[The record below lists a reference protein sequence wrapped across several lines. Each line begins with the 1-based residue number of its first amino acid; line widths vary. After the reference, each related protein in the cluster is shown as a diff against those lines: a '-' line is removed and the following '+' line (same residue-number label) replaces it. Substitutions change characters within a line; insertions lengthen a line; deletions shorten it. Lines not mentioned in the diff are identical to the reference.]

1 MNELLP
7 IGSIVLL
14 NGGDKR
20 LMIIGVVQINPEDN
34 EEYDYLACLY
44 PEGFVGPEH
53 IYLFNHEDIK
63 SVVAEG
69 FTDDEHFE
77 FREQLL
83 EAIYSADTKDADD
96 ADDTDNTD
104 KADDTE

>member
-1 MNELLP
+1 MDELLP

-20 LMIIGVVQINPEDN
+20 LMIIGVVQINPEDE

-53 IYLFNHEDIK
+53 IYLFNHEDIEN
-63 SVVAEG
+63 VVAEG
-69 FTDDEHFE
+69 FTDDEHYE
-77 FREQLL
+77 FRDKLL
-83 EAIYSADTKDADD
+83 EVIYSTDAEE
-96 ADDTDNTD
+96 AED
-104 KADDTE
+104 KKEVEEAEH

>member
-1 MNELLP
+1 MEELLP

-14 NGGDKR
+14 NGGEKR
-20 LMIIGVVQINPEDN
+20 LMIIGVLQVNPDDN

-53 IYLFNHEDIK
+53 IYLFNSEDIE

-69 FTDDEHFE
+69 FTDDEHYE
-77 FREQLL
+77 FRDSLL
-83 EAIYSADTKDADD
+83 EVIYSVEAEGAEE
-96 ADDTDNTD
+96 AEE
-104 KADDTE
+104 TEDGAYT